1 MLKIIDLDVHPTER
15 ASPMNLFHKI
25 RGSLALVAMFL
36 NTLMMIWPLYALVL
50 AKLLFKTERAQLAL
64 SHGLVRIAETWI
76 SINNGII
83 AVFSGTR
90 WHIEQPASLSKQQ
103 WYFVI
108 SNHQSW
114 ADILIL
120 QRLFNRRIPMLKFFL
135 KQELRKVPLLGDAWW
150 ALDFP
155 FMKRLTREELKKNP
169 ELKGTDLATTRAAC
183 EKFAMFPT
191 SVMNFVEG
199 TRFTENKH
207 DRQQSPYR
215 YLLKPKSGGAAFTL
229 GAMSGHLKTLLD
241 VTIIYPR
248 HAPRT
253 LLAFLGGAIKD
264 VQVVVHEHTIPEWA
278 SQGDYENDPE
288 FKARFHQWLGGLWAE
303 KDALLVSRLG
313 A

>member
-1 MLKIIDLDVHPTER
+1 
-15 ASPMNLFHKI
+15 MNLFHKI
-25 RGSLALVAMFL
+25 RGSLALAAMFL
-36 NTLMMIWPLYALVL
+36 NTFFCIIPLYLMVL
-50 AKLLFKTERAQLAL
+50 IKLLLKSDGVQLAL
-64 SHGLVRIAETWI
+64 SHGLVRIAEFWI
-76 SINNGII
+76 GVNNLII
-83 AVFSGTR
+83 ALFGSVR
-90 WHIEQPASLSKQQ
+90 WQIEGMENLSKKQ
-103 WYFVI
+103 WYFVV

-114 ADILIL
+114 ADILVL

-135 KQELRKVPLLGDAWW
+135 KQELRKVPMLGDAWW

-155 FMKRLTREELKKNP
+155 FMKRYSREEIERNP
-169 ELKGTDLATTRAAC
+169 ELKGKDLETTRAAC

-199 TRFTENKH
+199 TRFTRDKH

-215 YLLKPKSGGAAFTL
+215 YLLKPKAGGAAFTL
-229 GAMSGHLKTLLD
+229 GAMSGHLRTLLD

-248 HAPRT
+248 GTPRT

-264 VQVVVHEHTIPEWA
+264 VQVIVRQHRIPEWA
-278 SQGDYENDPE
+278 SQGDYENDAAFRE
-288 FKARFHQWLGGLWAE
+288 QFQQWVANLWTD

>member
-1 MLKIIDLDVHPTER
+1 
-15 ASPMNLFHKI
+15 MNLFHKI
-25 RGSLALVAMFL
+25 RGGLALAAMFL
-36 NTLMMIWPLYALVL
+36 NTLVCIIPLYLLVVV
-50 AKLLFKTERAQLAL
+50 KLLIKSNAAQLAL
-64 SHGLVRIAETWI
+64 SHGLVRIAEFWTGV
-76 SINNGII
+76 NNLII
-83 AVFSGTR
+83 ALFSSVHWRVEG
-90 WHIEQPASLSKQQ
+90 IDNLSKQQ
-103 WYFVI
+103 WYFVV

-135 KQELRKVPLLGDAWW
+135 KQELRKVPMLGDAWW

-155 FMKRLTREELKKNP
+155 FMKRYSREEIERNP
-169 ELKGTDLATTRAAC
+169 ELKGKDLETTRAAC

-199 TRFTENKH
+199 TRFTRDKH
-207 DRQQSPYR
+207 DKQGSPYR

-229 GAMSGHLKTLLD
+229 GAMSGHLRTMLD

-248 HAPRT
+248 GAPRT

-264 VQVVVHEHTIPEWA
+264 VQVIVQQHEIPEWA
-278 SQGDYENDPE
+278 SQGDYENDSDFRE
-288 FKARFHQWLGGLWAE
+288 RFQQWVADLWAE

-313 A
+313 S